1 MGSWKM
7 SSFSLETKVKL
18 SGWFSKHPADITFV
32 ITLHITHR
40 YDIKPKED
48 LVNVQSPV
56 DHFVQQS
63 VFSKS

>member
-1 MGSWKM
+1 M
-7 SSFSLETKVKL
+7 L
-18 SGWFSKHPADITFV
+18 V

-48 LVNVQSPV
+48 LVNMQSPI

-63 VFSKS
+63 VFSKSERRKYINVSFK